1 MKKLILLILVCSLL
15 LLTVTS
21 CLQNNKNEQ
30 TTPQDITESTTPVIT
45 TQEIELKPAPETPIP
60 TGFIDESSDLI
71 VNLLTYLE
79 QYGVQYSIMDVSF
92 SDKINGIKNVAQPI
106 HVAFSP
112 SDYYFVC
119 GYYNVPNE
127 HDEYLYCC
135 APEYTW
141 VGYKSENEIQE
152 YLNEMR
158 CVVVFQMNKAIT
170 VTNLLDPNAASLNME
185 HFQMYK
191 PEFEN
196 GINVSAPAVFD
207 KTFIFLDEFPY
218 VIGNT
223 SSRFKDDMMYHSTE
237 WYYHENESISCVELD
252 GKYYLSL
259 YLYNINAGGSLSRP
273 NGLDNDYFKNKF
285 EAYYDVIV
293 SVIDIEKHNVI
304 DNNGRTTVYGVISIE
319 DFVNEIVKR

>member
-71 VNLLTYLE
+71 VNILTYLE
-79 QYGVQYSIMDVSF
+79 QYGVEYSIMDVSF
-92 SDKINGIKNVAQPI
+92 SDKINGIKNGAQPI

-170 VTNLLDPNAASLNME
+170 VTNLLDPKAAPLNME

-196 GINVSAPAVFD
+196 GINVGAPVVFD
-207 KTFIFLDEFPY
+207 ETFIFLDEFPY
-218 VIGNT
+218 IIGNT

-237 WYYHENESISCVELD
+237 WYYHENESIPCVELD
-252 GKYYLSL
+252 GGYCLSVYLTNLKDGEAFNIEDALSSNSVIS
-259 YLYNINAGGSLSRP
+259 YLG
-273 NGLDNDYFKNKF
+273 D
-285 EAYYDVIV
+285 YYDDAIAVIGTQKFHTV
-293 SVIDIEKHNVI
+293 NK
-304 DNNGRTTVYGVISIE
+304 NGRVTYYGVIPLE
-319 DFVNEIVKR
+319 NFVNEIVKR

>member
-45 TQEIELKPAPETPIP
+45 TQKIELKPAPETPIP
-60 TGFIDESSDLI
+60 TSFMDKNSNLI
-71 VNLLTYLE
+71 VSLLAYLK
-79 QYGVQYSIMDVSF
+79 QYGVEYSIMDVSF
-92 SDKINGIKNVAQPI
+92 SDKINGIKNGAQPI

-170 VTNLLDPNAASLNME
+170 VTNLLDPNAAPLNME

-196 GINVSAPAVFD
+196 GINVGAPVVFD
-207 KTFIFLDEFPY
+207 ETFIFLDEFSY
-218 VIGNT
+218 IGNT
-223 SSRFKDDMMYHSTE
+223 TSRFKENIMYHSTE
-237 WYYHENESISCVELD
+237 WYYHENESISCIALD
-252 GKYYLSL
+252 SGYCLPVYLTTLKDGEALNMEDALSSNL
-259 YLYNINAGGSLSRP
+259 IISYLG
-273 NGLDNDYFKNKF
+273 D
-285 EAYYDVIV
+285 YYDVAIAVIGTQKYHIV
-293 SVIDIEKHNVI
+293 NK
-304 DNNGRTTVYGVISIE
+304 NGRVTYYGVIPLE
-319 DFVNEIVKR
+319 DFVNTIVQ